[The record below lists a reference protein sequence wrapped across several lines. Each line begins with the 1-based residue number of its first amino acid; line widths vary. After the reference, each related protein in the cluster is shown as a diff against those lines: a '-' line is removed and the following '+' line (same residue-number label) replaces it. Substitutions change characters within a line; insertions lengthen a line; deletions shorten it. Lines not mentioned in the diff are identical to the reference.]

1 MYEPDHR
8 ATSKE
13 CPLNNENWTYKH
25 WYEWQY
31 HLYKTYGVINNL
43 LIMKPLQNYI
53 QQISKNKFNKMTN
66 GMIIFNA
73 VNKSIITMVSQFIIY
88 YLIDIYKTQLLNII
102 QLII

>member
-1 MYEPDHR
+1 
-8 ATSKE
+8 
-13 CPLNNENWTYKH
+13 
-25 WYEWQY
+25 
-31 HLYKTYGVINNL
+31 
-43 LIMKPLQNYI
+43 MKPLQNYI
-53 QQISKNKFNKMTN
+53 QQISNYKFNKMTN